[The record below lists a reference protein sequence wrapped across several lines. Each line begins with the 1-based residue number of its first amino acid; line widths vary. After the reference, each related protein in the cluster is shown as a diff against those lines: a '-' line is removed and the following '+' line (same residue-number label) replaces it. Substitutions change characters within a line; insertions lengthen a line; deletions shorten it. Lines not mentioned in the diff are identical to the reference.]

1 MKKQFLFLSMLLTGL
16 FAVSTTARA
25 AMTPEQAETKAYWAR
40 LTAQP
45 ASTTAG
51 TGTVSVNV
59 AEVAEEDAVF
69 ESVSSKDSYTET
81 FAMIDGAGSVGV
93 EFKSVYAKAADGS
106 YLAGWSY
113 TDGGTDM
120 TIDSETSIFLTPSM
134 EKGHSNIRAYN
145 LYAAF
150 QPIRWTS
157 YSIAETQKVVSR
169 VSTHTVTIFAEA
181 DVDKGA
187 GLGAATDTRHFKLPV
202 VTKKDGTLG
211 TWTVDVTEWNT
222 ENIKLQGGTAKI
234 TVVVTL
240 TAPDDDPREYAAT
253 LTMETK
259 AGVKLNIP
267 LYTRYVNTSLSG
279 RANLYDE
286 DKELK
291 SSNVI
296 FAEAL
301 NNAAAGDIIQ
311 LLGDF
316 DDANT
321 TIDKDITLD
330 LNGFD
335 FKKWLII
342 SGDVTIAYNPFG
354 GKVSE
359 LVIVSNGGKLTAN
372 GGTLTGSMAI
382 DQGAAVVINGATVG
396 DKVTN
401 HGTLTLTD
409 GELSRGVLSYGTL
422 TVNGG
427 TIKNES
433 GTAVSVMSGGT
444 AVINRG
450 SVWGFYYGLDVS
462 GGTVTI
468 EKLAAVSGGTNDINR
483 VGGVV
488 TVNNGKF
495 SDPNKFVDGD
505 ITFNAGYFKTNENN
519 VTSVLGKPIWKNTVG
534 TEYREGYTLF
544 AGTQEAAQTSG
555 VSACRINNVSY
566 SSLEDA
572 LAYANN
578 NPSKPVVIFMVN
590 DYTLPAGYYTI
601 PENATLVVPM
611 SDEQDAPNL
620 TVEHKSVGKTESYVT
635 PYEFRRL
642 TLANGVQLN
651 VLGAL
656 EVTCVEACK
665 SGAAMQS
672 IPYGPYGHLVLQ
684 EGSHITLSAGSE
696 LRAWGYVTGTGEI
709 DARRGSVVREQ
720 FQIGDW
726 KGGDI
731 SYTMIMDSDPQR
743 RTYLF
748 PLYEYFIQNVEAP
761 VKYHPGSALLCA
773 TAVEVSSSP
782 AIRAYA
788 NDIKLVGVQNQDAAM
803 FLMDQKADAENT
815 WVRKWYDHTKDQQ
828 VYEVNSGAQLGNMV
842 INLGEIPYSRIK
854 PGMPGTMDILM
865 DSRKF
870 VLPLTSNFKIH
881 LLSGQM
887 EFTQST
893 ACLPGM
899 EVEIDKESTISIVNE
914 NPEAVAGAL
923 YLYDADQWGAY
934 VRGNTPYGTIVNYS
948 ATVGHKPNVRKI
960 DEISD
965 LGDAKL
971 IVHGTFQMN
980 PGCAVYTTAGK
991 KLKEGT
997 SDVYVADLTSGGACI
1012 TSTNEDAG
1020 TFIFWDDAMPSNELT
1035 VTEDGGELADIGGI
1049 VEGEELNQDVLINY
1063 DSNEGLVIKTALKKY
1078 EHIYNFQLCTS
1089 ARLKNTDGSFIN
1101 TYTDNTHYALEG
1113 DAYCFIQDQWRILRV
1128 DEDNECFLKDVAD
1141 HYNPVYYIKP
1151 QEYVAINATK
1161 DGSGIFH
1168 GNADHTFSDAAGAG
1182 RLFILLNDGSC
1193 QWWEVENKDNLY
1205 HCIHPQND
1213 TYYYWVDDNT
1223 YPEGGYWAEKRFI
1236 ITWQNW
1242 DGTVIP
1248 TADEHGNPT
1257 PNYSVTYGTMAE
1269 FLGSNPTREPSID
1282 YTYDFIGWSPALA
1295 PVTQDV
1301 VYTAVYT
1308 PKERKY
1314 TIIFLN
1320 EGGTEIERQFLG
1332 HNDVPVCE
1340 NVPVRTGFTLQWT
1353 PAIAAVTGD
1362 ATYTATW
1369 LEVPPTAY
1377 EITFVDYDGDVEN
1390 HTILNGPVAVGCMPE
1405 PPAIVDGKPDGAE
1418 GKPATPEFTYVFD
1431 HWSPNV
1437 VEVTQAMTYVAV
1449 YREEPIKYTVTFLN
1463 EDNSFIESG
1472 EYEYGETPACTNT
1485 PTKPNTP
1492 EYSYTLTWTPKIQ
1505 TVMGNATYKADF
1517 ETLKTKNQ
1525 YTVAIKCSPANAA
1538 VVTGGGL
1545 YEYNPA
1551 NNAVTINIV
1560 SIASGYTFLGWTD
1573 SGTEYTRQ
1581 MPVTGDIDLTAV
1593 FVTND
1598 PDWTIT
1604 WMNESGSEILQKVE
1618 QMDNTPTTY
1627 TGTTPTKPSSG
1638 STAYVFDGWT
1648 DNPNGAG
1655 NYYKNGLTPK
1665 ATADATYYAHFKEE
1679 EVANDLILGVNDTHS
1694 MSSDETFDNLYIS
1707 SNGVDASSQIA
1718 FNGHQLSA
1726 TNAYFDLTLNAR
1738 ARQWYQFAVPWEVD
1752 AATGISVNGVTL
1764 SLGSNFD
1771 VIYHNSYDRAAAGPN
1786 RYTNWTYVADGE
1798 TLKPG
1803 TLYMIVLMSNTSTV
1817 RFTKKDG
1824 APISTTE
1831 TAVSLYPS
1839 TLSDEDANWNGVS
1852 NPALFHAFVNPGVQY
1867 GQIYVART
1875 EGDGDGHY
1883 DIIDFSERKFVVG
1896 RGAFVQVELPKT
1908 IEVSYGGSYAAAR
1921 RRMKASDTDINAKYE
1936 VRLAPINK
1944 AYTDRIFI
1952 RMNNEKEQDV
1962 YTIGKDLAK
1971 MGVSAKI
1978 PQMWVNRYDTKLCL
1992 NTMTPVEGSVDYP
2005 LSIFAPKDGEY
2016 TIGMK
2021 FGATTDTQ
2029 SDLYLTLDGQAIWN
2043 LSRNAYVI
2051 NLEQG
2056 TTNRYGLRV
2065 SAKAPQSTQAIDEIL
2080 VDSKDETAV
2089 KVLINGQVFI
2099 IRGGEI
2105 YTITGNK
2112 VK

>member
-1 MKKQFLFLSMLLTGL
+1 MKKQFLFLSMLLFGL
-16 FAVSTTARA
+16 FAAGTTARA

-157 YSIAETQKVVSR
+157 YSIAETQKVVSG

-253 LTMETK
+253 LAMETK

-321 TIDKDITLD
+321 TIDNDITLD

-335 FKKWLII
+335 FKKQLTI

-354 GKVSE
+354 G
-359 LVIVSNGGKLTAN
+359 IVTSNVTVATGGKLVAN
-372 GGTLTGSMAI
+372 GGELTGELIVNPNAEAI
-382 DQGAAVVINGATVG
+382 INGATVG
-396 DKVTN
+396 GVVTN
-401 HGTLTLTD
+401 QGALTLQD
-409 GELSRGVLSYGTL
+409 GQLSAGVVSNISDAGAL
-422 TVNGG
+422 TINGG
-427 TIKNES
+427 KVINEDGAAITVAV
-433 GTAVSVMSGGT
+433 GTAY
-444 AVINRG
+444 INRG
-450 SVWGFYYGLDVS
+450 SVQGSTYGVEVT
-462 GGTVTI
+462 GGSATI
-468 EKLAAVSGGTNDINR
+468 EKLAAVSGGTKDLHRTN
-483 VGGVV
+483 GTL

-495 SDPNKFVDGD
+495 SDPSKLNDGT
-505 ITFNAGYFKTNENN
+505 ITFNAGYFKTN
-519 VTSVLGKPIWKNTVG
+519 TGGATAVLGKPIWKNTAG
-534 TEYREGYTLF
+534 AEYREGYTLF

-572 LAYANN
+572 LAFANN

-590 DYTLPAGYYTI
+590 DYTLKAGYYTI

-611 SDEQDAPNL
+611 SDEQDAPNP
-620 TVEHKSVGKTESYVT
+620 TVEHKSVGKSETYVT

-709 DARRGSVVREQ
+709 DARRGSTVREQ

-731 SYTMIMDSDPQR
+731 SYTMIMDKDPQR

-761 VKYHPGSALLCA
+761 VKYHPGSALFCA
-773 TAVEVSSSP
+773 TAVEVSDSP
-782 AIRAYA
+782 VIRAYA
-788 NDIKLVGVQNQDAAM
+788 NNIKLVGVEGEAAM
-803 FLMDQKADAENT
+803 FLMNQMADAENT

-842 INLGEIPYSRIK
+842 INLGDVTLPKI
-854 PGMPGTMDILM
+854 GTINILM

-923 YLYDADQWGAY
+923 YLYDADQWGQY
-934 VRGNTPYGTIVNYS
+934 VRHYSGTGTAYGTIVNYS

-1035 VTEDGGELADIGGI
+1035 VAEDGGTLTDIGGV
-1049 VEGEELNQDVLINY
+1049 VEGEELNQDVLMNY
-1063 DSNEGLVIKTALKKY
+1063 DSSNGLKVQTAKKKNVN
-1078 EHIYNFQLCTS
+1078 IYNFQLCTS

-1141 HYNPVYYIKP
+1141 PYNPVYYIKP

-1405 PPAIVDGKPDGAE
+1405 PPAIVDGKPYGAE

-1463 EDNSFIESG
+1463 EDNSFIESHN
-1472 EYEYGETPACTNT
+1472 YEYGETPACSAT
-1485 PTKPNTP
+1485 PTKPSTP

-1517 ETLKTKNQ
+1517 ETLKTKKQ
-1525 YTVAIKCSPANAA
+1525 YTLTLMSNPSSACTLI
-1538 VVTGGGL
+1538 GGGI
-1545 YEYNPA
+1545 YEYGTE
-1551 NNAVTINIV
+1551 VQV
-1560 SIASGYTFLGWTD
+1560 SVSPKTAEGYTFTGWSD
-1573 SGTEYTRQ
+1573 GQGGTNLTRQ
-1581 MPVTGDIDLTAV
+1581 ITVTSNIKLAANFDVNVWDY
-1593 FVTND
+1593 
-1598 PDWTIT
+1598 TIT
-1604 WMNESGSEILQKVE
+1604 WKNEDGTATLQTVNQKAE
-1618 QMDNTPTTY
+1618 TATNY
-1627 TGTTPTKPSSG
+1627 TAATPTKAGYEFDGWATEPNGEMIYKNGKTPVATSNATYFAHFIESSAPQDLEVEIG
-1638 STAYVFDGWT
+1638 STANVG
-1648 DNPNGAG
+1648 
-1655 NYYKNGLTPK
+1655 GLT
-1665 ATADATYYAHFKEE
+1665 YH
-1679 EVANDLILGVNDTHS
+1679 NLIVK
-1694 MSSDETFDNLYIS
+1694 
-1707 SNGVDASSQIA
+1707 SNGVQSSQLKGA
-1718 FNGHQLSA
+1718 ESLTLTGD
-1726 TNAYFDLTLNAR
+1726 AYFDLAINAQNR
-1738 ARQWYQFAVPWEVD
+1738 TWYAIAVPWEVD
-1752 AATGISVNGVTL
+1752 AETGI
-1764 SLGSNFD
+1764 F
-1771 VIYHNSYDRAAAGPN
+1771 
-1786 RYTNWTYVADGE
+1786 ADGHAL
-1798 TLKPG
+1798 TLGKNLNLLYYNSQLRADEGVNKAWYYMEDQADKTMIPG
-1803 TLYMIVLMSNTSTV
+1803 YLYMIHVSGGASV
-1817 RFTKKDG
+1817 IRFKAKDTNHLLTTTTKVKKYYSAETKDRG
-1824 APISTTE
+1824 
-1831 TAVSLYPS
+1831 
-1839 TLSDEDANWNGVS
+1839 WNGIA
-1852 NPALFHAFVNPGVQY
+1852 NPALYHAYINPGVDLAQVY
-1867 GQIYVART
+1867 LPEEDRYEGIQFSDDKFIVGQA
-1875 EGDGDGHY
+1875 
-1883 DIIDFSERKFVVG
+1883 
-1896 RGAFVQVELPKT
+1896 AFVQVNQEDAEKT
-1908 IEVSYGGSYAAAR
+1908 ITVNDNSYAPAP
-1921 RRMKASDTDINAKYE
+1921 RRMKATDSDINAKYE
-1936 VRLAPINK
+1936 VRLSPINK

-1971 MGVSAKI
+1971 MGVSAKV

-2016 TIGMK
+2016 SLSIK
-2021 FGATTDTQ
+2021 YGAVTDTQ
-2029 SDLYLTLDGQAIWN
+2029 SDLYLTLDGNAIWN
-2043 LSRNAYVI
+2043 LSRNAYALE
-2051 NLEQG
+2051 LEQG
-2056 TTNRYGLRV
+2056 TTHRYGLRL

-2099 IRGGEI
+2099 IRGGEV